1 MTHVQALI
9 DAIGLGAVYALIA
22 VGIGLVFGVLRI
34 INFAYG
40 QLIMIA
46 AYMLVFTQGW
56 GDVVAIL
63 IAVAAAVFASLVMD
77 RAVFRPLRN
86 TSPATVL
93 VATFAVS
100 YLLQNLALLRY
111 TYQNRPV
118 GDSVGVLGGLN
129 QAADIGS
136 LHIRWITFVAIGTG
150 AVALGTIA
158 LLLNRTSIGLQMRA
172 AAADFHT
179 ARMVGVRANTVIM
192 AAVAISGVLAAL
204 SAVILTVQSPQVTNT
219 TGLSET
225 IFVLIGVVV
234 GGMTSLVAAT
244 LGGFLIGFANSFLGF
259 ELARG
264 STSDGGA
271 VHLER
276 LPAVGDLRAGD
287 HRPAAAAGRAVR
299 APRPG
304 TGGAGLRRAVDA
316 LAPLLGPALVVV
328 LFAVV
333 ASQTVN
339 AADDVKFRT
348 AIVSVAIVVALYV
361 FIGNSGVLSFGQIS
375 FVAVGAFAAA

>member
-1 MTHVQALI
+1 
-9 DAIGLGAVYALIA
+9 
-22 VGIGLVFGVLRI
+22 VFGVLRI

-244 LGGFLIGFANSFLGF
+244 LGGFLIGFANSFLGY
-259 ELARG
+259 ELATQG
-264 STSDGGA
+264 STSQTAVPFTSGVYLPSVIFVLVIIVLLLRPDGLF
-271 VHLER
+271 VR
-276 LPAVGDLRAGD
+276 R
-287 HRPAAAAGRAVR
+287 GRAPVER
-299 APRPG
+299 
-304 TGGAGLRRAVDA
+304 V
-316 LAPLLGPALVVV
+316 
-328 LFAVV
+328 
-333 ASQTVN
+333 
-339 AADDVKFRT
+339 
-348 AIVSVAIVVALYV
+348 
-361 FIGNSGVLSFGQIS
+361 
-375 FVAVGAFAAA
+375 

>member
-1 MTHVQALI
+1 MSHVQALI
-9 DAIGLGAVYALIA
+9 DAVGLGSVYALIA

-150 AVALGTIA
+150 AVSLAALA

-179 ARMVGVRANTVIM
+179 ARMIGVRANTVIM
-192 AAVAISGVLAAL
+192 AAVALSGVLAAV
-204 SAVILTVQSPQVTNT
+204 SAVILTVPSPQVTNT

-259 ELARG
+259 ELATQG
-264 STSDGGA
+264 STSQTAVPFTSSVYLPSVIFVLVIIVLLLRPDGLF
-271 VHLER
+271 VR
-276 LPAVGDLRAGD
+276 
-287 HRPAAAAGRAVR
+287 AGRAPVER
-299 APRPG
+299 
-304 TGGAGLRRAVDA
+304 V
-316 LAPLLGPALVVV
+316 
-328 LFAVV
+328 
-333 ASQTVN
+333 
-339 AADDVKFRT
+339 
-348 AIVSVAIVVALYV
+348 
-361 FIGNSGVLSFGQIS
+361 
-375 FVAVGAFAAA
+375 

>member
-1 MTHVQALI
+1 MSHVQALI
-9 DAIGLGAVYALIA
+9 DAVGLGAVYALIA

-136 LHIRWITFVAIGTG
+136 LHVRWITFVAIGTG
-150 AVALGTIA
+150 AVALGSLA
-158 LLLNRTSIGLQMRA
+158 LLLNRTTIGLQMRA

-192 AAVAISGVLAAL
+192 VAVGLSGVLAAV
-204 SAVILTVQSPQVTNT
+204 SAVILTVPSPQVTNT

-259 ELARG
+259 ELATQG
-264 STSDGGA
+264 STSQTAVPFTSSVYLPSVIFVLVIIVLLLRPDGLF
-271 VHLER
+271 VPR
-276 LPAVGDLRAGD
+276 
-287 HRPAAAAGRAVR
+287 GRAPVER
-299 APRPG
+299 
-304 TGGAGLRRAVDA
+304 V
-316 LAPLLGPALVVV
+316 
-328 LFAVV
+328 
-333 ASQTVN
+333 
-339 AADDVKFRT
+339 
-348 AIVSVAIVVALYV
+348 
-361 FIGNSGVLSFGQIS
+361 
-375 FVAVGAFAAA
+375 

>member
-1 MTHVQALI
+1 MSHLQALI
-9 DAIGLGAVYALIA
+9 DAVGLGAVYALIA

-136 LHIRWITFVAIGTG
+136 LHVRWITFVAIGTG
-150 AVALGTIA
+150 VVSLVAIA

-192 AAVAISGVLAAL
+192 AAVAVSGVLAAL
-204 SAVILTVQSPQVTNT
+204 SAVILTVQTPQVTNT

-259 ELARG
+259 ELASQG
-264 STSDGGA
+264 STSQTAVPFTSSVYLPSVIFVLVIIVLLLRPDGLF
-271 VHLER
+271 VR
-276 LPAVGDLRAGD
+276 R
-287 HRPAAAAGRAVR
+287 GRAPVER
-299 APRPG
+299 
-304 TGGAGLRRAVDA
+304 V
-316 LAPLLGPALVVV
+316 
-328 LFAVV
+328 
-333 ASQTVN
+333 
-339 AADDVKFRT
+339 
-348 AIVSVAIVVALYV
+348 
-361 FIGNSGVLSFGQIS
+361 
-375 FVAVGAFAAA
+375 

>member
-1 MTHVQALI
+1 MSHLQALI
-9 DAIGLGAVYALIA
+9 DAVGLGAVYALIA

-150 AVALGTIA
+150 AVALGALA
-158 LLLNRTSIGLQMRA
+158 LLLNRTTIGLQMRA

-192 AAVAISGVLAAL
+192 AAVALSGVLAAV
-204 SAVILTVQSPQVTNT
+204 SAVILTVPSPQVTNT

-259 ELARG
+259 ELAAQG
-264 STSDGGA
+264 STSQTAVPFTSSVYLPSVIFVLVIIVLLLRPDGLF
-271 VHLER
+271 VR
-276 LPAVGDLRAGD
+276 R
-287 HRPAAAAGRAVR
+287 GRAPVER
-299 APRPG
+299 
-304 TGGAGLRRAVDA
+304 V
-316 LAPLLGPALVVV
+316 
-328 LFAVV
+328 
-333 ASQTVN
+333 
-339 AADDVKFRT
+339 
-348 AIVSVAIVVALYV
+348 
-361 FIGNSGVLSFGQIS
+361 
-375 FVAVGAFAAA
+375 

>member
-1 MTHVQALI
+1 MSHVQALI
-9 DAIGLGAVYALIA
+9 DAVGLGAVYALIA

-136 LHIRWITFVAIGTG
+136 LHVRWITFVAIGTG
-150 AVALGTIA
+150 AVALGSLA
-158 LLLNRTSIGLQMRA
+158 LLLNRTTIGLQMRA

-192 AAVAISGVLAAL
+192 VAVGLSGVLAAL
-204 SAVILTVQSPQVTNT
+204 SAVILTVPSPQVTNT

-259 ELARG
+259 ELAIQG
-264 STSDGGA
+264 SNSQTAVPFTSSVYLPSVIFVLVIIVLLLRPDGLF
-271 VHLER
+271 VR
-276 LPAVGDLRAGD
+276 R
-287 HRPAAAAGRAVR
+287 GRAPVER
-299 APRPG
+299 
-304 TGGAGLRRAVDA
+304 V
-316 LAPLLGPALVVV
+316 
-328 LFAVV
+328 
-333 ASQTVN
+333 
-339 AADDVKFRT
+339 
-348 AIVSVAIVVALYV
+348 
-361 FIGNSGVLSFGQIS
+361 
-375 FVAVGAFAAA
+375 

>member
-1 MTHVQALI
+1 MSHLQALI
-9 DAIGLGAVYALIA
+9 DAVGLGAVYALIA

-136 LHIRWITFVAIGTG
+136 LHVRWITFVAIGTG
-150 AVALGTIA
+150 AVSLVAIA

-204 SAVILTVQSPQVTNT
+204 SAVILTVQTPQVTNT

-259 ELARG
+259 ELASQG
-264 STSDGGA
+264 STSQTAVPFTSSVYLPSVIFVLVIIVLLLRPDGLF
-271 VHLER
+271 VR
-276 LPAVGDLRAGD
+276 R
-287 HRPAAAAGRAVR
+287 GRAPVER
-299 APRPG
+299 
-304 TGGAGLRRAVDA
+304 V
-316 LAPLLGPALVVV
+316 
-328 LFAVV
+328 
-333 ASQTVN
+333 
-339 AADDVKFRT
+339 
-348 AIVSVAIVVALYV
+348 
-361 FIGNSGVLSFGQIS
+361 
-375 FVAVGAFAAA
+375 